1 MSTSKTS
8 PAQSSAEPKQQ
19 LITRGRDGAPEEIN
33 LTPDEHL
40 ALKARLTELRRPAAT
55 AENEEWRQRAATLNT
70 EGRAIRS
77 FLKRLAAVKEGPME
91 YSPALFGLLGL
102 YEFMDGDVDEHV
114 GTNWLGKFIFDLLA
128 RVAYSGAAA
137 VANDPDS
144 VMERLETEIESIKK
158 DVRDCRD
165 IVNKYPGILAEVN
178 AEPGQSE

>member
-40 ALKARLTELRRPAAT
+40 ALKARLAELRRTA
-55 AENEEWRQRAATLNT
+55 AENEGWCQRAATLNT

-114 GTNWLGKFIFDLLA
+114 GTNWLGTFIFDLLA